1 MIVPTCLQNQIESRA
16 TCRAKP
22 QAIFQTRTQAKKN
35 SVVLP
40 LRPDEE
46 GGGDDLVACYFF
58 CGAPMMGYH
67 NGEDDFPKVEAVF
80 ESNQYTMGWWGQW
93 MFPGNGKHEDRDL
106 DLVKN
111 AAEFFEKYCAASA

>member
-1 MIVPTCLQNQIESRA
+1 MSPESDRISSHMSSQTLNHFSNQNLSQKIS
-16 TCRAKP
+16 
-22 QAIFQTRTQAKKN
+22 I
-35 SVVLP
+35 VLP
-40 LRPDEE
+40 LRPYNAGDE
-46 GGGDDLVACYFF
+46 LVECYFF